1 MTTHGLSARHIR
13 LSLAARLRA
22 WWYRPSRAEL
32 IADRNAAQARA
43 AELTALIEQHH
54 TLVEAS

>member
-1 MTTHGLSARHIR
+1 MTTQAWIGRHR
-13 LSLAARLRA
+13 RPTLAARLRA
-22 WWYRPSRAEL
+22 WWYRPTRADL
-32 IADRNAAQARA
+32 LADRNAAQARA